1 MRVLIE
7 ETGKKEIDISF
18 PNQMLV
24 NRFCLYL
31 ANRYLQKKQ
40 VYLTNQH
47 DLPYK
52 QLKQC
57 LKRHRGLVLVEI
69 SSKEGDHIV
78 ISI

>member
-7 ETGKKEIDISF
+7 EAGKKEIDISF
-18 PNQMLV
+18 PNQMLI

-31 ANRYLQKKQ
+31 ANRYLHKKQ
-40 VYLTNQH
+40 VILTNQH

-57 LKRHRGLVLVEI
+57 LKHHRGLVLVEV
-69 SSKEGDHIV
+69 SSKDGDHIV

>member
-7 ETGKKEIDISF
+7 EAGKKEIDISF

-31 ANRYLQKKQ
+31 AKRYLQKKQ
-40 VYLTNQH
+40 VIINQH

-57 LKRHRGLVLVEI
+57 LKRHRGLVLVDI
-69 SSKEGDHIV
+69 SSKDGDHIV
-78 ISI
+78 VSI